1 MIVISGEGGFFA
13 PRGEVVSERIF
24 LMKILLF
31 VGLLMIVL
39 GIASLVV
46 PIPRTETQGIKAG
59 DVSIGV
65 QTSHSERVSPIISA
79 VLIVGGIGLAVAGAR
94 TKT

>member
-1 MIVISGEGGFFA
+1 MRTAEESF
-13 PRGEVVSERIF
+13 
-24 LMKILLF
+24 MKILLF
-31 VGLLMIVL
+31 VGLLMVVL

-79 VLIVGGIGLAVAGAR
+79 VLIAGGIGLAVVGAR
-94 TKT
+94 TRK